1 MIALTSGNFA
11 SGSSDSSIK
20 IWSLTT
26 ESLLRTLTGH
36 TGAVNG
42 LAALSGDGLASA
54 GADGTLKIWSASSDT
69 ATRTITVS
77 SSALTAVATLT
88 NGNVAVALLS
98 DYSIK
103 VYNPNDGTAVSL
115 TSTPTHSSRINFLLT
130 LSNGNLASASNDD
143 TVKIWNSGSGSLVR
157 TLSGHSS
164 DVICLKQIGSDLASV
179 SLDRKIIL
187 SDVTTGSTK
196 PSINIFFTPY
206 SVEYVAN
213 KYLTVATTFGNI
225 DFHDTTGKFYKTDRT
240 STKEIYSQLILTSG
254 NLVIGDSVGTLRIL
268 KF

>member
-1 MIALTSGNFA
+1 MITLTSGNFA

-20 IWSLTT
+20 IWSPTT

-42 LAALSGDGLASA
+42 LAALSGDRLASA
-54 GADGTLKIWSASSDT
+54 GFDGTLRIWSANSDNP
-69 ATRTITVS
+69 TRNISVGS
-77 SSALTAVATLT
+77 GALTAVATLRD
-88 NGNVAVALLS
+88 GNVAVALS
-98 DYSIK
+98 SGNSIQ
-103 VYNPNDGTAVSL
+103 VYNPNDGAAVSL
-115 TSTPTHSSRINFLLT
+115 TTTPTHTSRINFLLT

-143 TVKIWNSGSGSLVR
+143 TVKIWNSESGSLVR
-157 TLSGHSS
+157 NLNGHTG
-164 DVICLKQIGSDLASV
+164 DVVYLKQIGSDLASV

-240 STKEIYSQLILTSG
+240 STKEIYSQLVLTSG
-254 NLVIGDSVGTLRIL
+254 NLVIGDSVGNLRIL